1 MTVQAFHLNNSSRGK
16 VLHSINVVALWT
28 AEREEREGEV
38 GRERLGGRGW
48 EGEVGRER
56 LGGRVREGE
65 GGKEGRKTEREGRGE
80 RGRGKRRVSYH
91 DHLKVAIY
99 SK

>member
-38 GRERLGGRGW
+38 GREGEGRR
-48 EGEVGRER
+48 EGRQRGRE
-56 LGGRVREGE
+56 GVREGE
-65 GGKEGRKTEREGRGE
+65 EKEESHTMT
-80 RGRGKRRVSYH
+80 
-91 DHLKVAIY
+91 I
-99 SK
+99 